1 MACLSGC
8 DRLKHAECEASKR
21 VEAEVIRLWA
31 PEAVSFVVDYY
42 YYAGSFKTS

>member
-1 MACLSGC
+1 M
-8 DRLKHAECEASKR
+8 KHAECEASKR